1 MPKRV
6 DALVLGAG
14 FVGLGAALALQARG
28 RTVVVVDRLG
38 TAAGATSFGNSGI
51 VQSEAVYPYTFP
63 RRPAELL
70 TAALNRDPRAHVRH
84 AALPALAPAL
94 WRYFR
99 ASAAGPRAR
108 GGKGLRALVAE
119 ALGAH
124 RDLIAASGAGGLM
137 REGGWIKVFRTAGG
151 QARGLA
157 EAQETLKF
165 GVPYEALD
173 RDALLAREPHLGAK
187 LIGGVQ
193 FGDPLS
199 TSDPNAL
206 GRAYL
211 DLFVARGGAF
221 ATGDAATLAS
231 MGDLWRVEA
240 EDGGWEARDV
250 VVALGPWSDA
260 LARRFGYR
268 LPFFVKRGYHM
279 HYAPRGNAGLSR
291 PVLDYERGYLVTPMA
306 RGLRLTT
313 GAEFARLEDPPS
325 PAHLDRV
332 EPIAREIYPLAER
345 RDASPWMGSRPCLPD
360 MLPVI
365 GAAPRHRGLWF
376 DFAHQHL
383 GLTLG
388 PISGRLLAQLMTG
401 ETPFADPAPYAL
413 GRFG

>member
-1 MPKRV
+1 MADRF

-28 RTVVVVDRLG
+28 RSVALVDRLG
-38 TAAGATSFGNSGI
+38 VAAGETSFGNSGI

-70 TAALNRDPRAHVRH
+70 AAALNRDPRALIRH
-84 AALPALAPAL
+84 EALPALAPAL
-94 WRYFR
+94 WRYFQ

-108 GGKGLRALVAE
+108 SGQGLRALVAR
-119 ALGAH
+119 AVAAH
-124 RDLIAASGAGGLM
+124 RELIAAAGAGALM
-137 REGGWIKVFRTAGG
+137 REGGWIKVFRTQAGW
-151 QARGLA
+151 ARGIA
-157 EAQETLKF
+157 EAEETRSF
-165 GVPYEALD
+165 GVAFEVLG
-173 RDALLAREPHLGAK
+173 RDALRAREPHLSASLVGA
-187 LIGGVQ
+187 VQ
-193 FGDPLS
+193 FGDPLT

-211 DLFVARGGAF
+211 DLFVARGGVF
-221 ATGDAATLAS
+221 RQGDAATLAS
-231 MGDLWRVEA
+231 SGEGWKVGEIAAREA
-240 EDGGWEARDV
+240 
-250 VVALGPWSDA
+250 VVALGPWSEP

-291 PVLDYERGYLVTPMA
+291 PVLDYERGYLITPMA

-313 GAEFARLEDPPS
+313 GAEFARRDDPPS
-325 PAHLDRV
+325 SAHLDRV
-332 EPIAREIYPLAER
+332 EPFAREIYPIAER
-345 RDASPWMGSRPCLPD
+345 RDAAPWMGSRPCLPD

-365 GAAPRHRGLWF
+365 GKAPRHKGLWF

-388 PISGRLLAQLMTG
+388 PISGRLLAEIMTSQ
-401 ETPFADPAPYAL
+401 TPFTDPAPYAL

>member
-1 MPKRV
+1 LAKKV

-28 RTVVVVDRLG
+28 RSVAILDRLG
-38 TAAGATSFGNSGI
+38 AAAGATSFGNSGI

-63 RRPAELL
+63 RRPAELIA
-70 TAALNRDPRAHVRH
+70 AALNLNPRAHIRH

-99 ASAAGPRAR
+99 ASAAAPRAR
-108 GGKGLRALVAE
+108 SAKGLRALVSQAV
-119 ALGAH
+119 GAH
-124 RDLIAASGAGGLM
+124 RELIEAAGAGALM
-137 REGGWIKVFRTAGG
+137 REGGWIKVFRTPA
-151 QARGLA
+151 GLA
-157 EAQETLKF
+157 SGVADAEETRSF
-165 GVPYEALD
+165 GVPFEILD
-173 RDALLAREPHLGAK
+173 RDALFACEPHMDSRLVGA
-187 LIGGVQ
+187 VQ
-193 FGDPLS
+193 FGDPIT

-211 DLFVARGGAF
+211 DLFIARGGMF
-221 ATGDAATLAS
+221 ATGDAATLS
-231 MGDLWRVEA
+231 PSGDGWGVE
-240 EDGGWEARDV
+240 GLLARDV
-250 VVALGPWSDA
+250 VVALGPWSNT
-260 LARRFGYR
+260 LAQRFGYS

-306 RGLRLTT
+306 GGLRLTT
-313 GAEFARLEDPPS
+313 GAEFARPDDPPS
-325 PAHLDRV
+325 TAHLDRV
-332 EPIAREIYPLAER
+332 EPFAREIYPMAER
-345 RDASPWMGSRPCLPD
+345 RDATPWMGSRPCLPD

-365 GAAPRHRGLWF
+365 GAAPRHKGLWF

-388 PISGRLLAQLMTG
+388 PISGRLLAQMMTG
-401 ETPFADPAPYAL
+401 ETPFTDPTPYAL